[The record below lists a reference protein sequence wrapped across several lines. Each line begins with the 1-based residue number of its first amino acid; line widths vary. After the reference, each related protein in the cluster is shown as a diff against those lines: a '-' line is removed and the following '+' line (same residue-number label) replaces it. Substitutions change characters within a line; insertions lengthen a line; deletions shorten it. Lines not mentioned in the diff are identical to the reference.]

1 MAVRPTDPLRS
12 LDWDEPIHADG
23 GLTLRAIATILAR
36 YRIGAVLVS
45 RRGAEP
51 GMAGERD
58 VTTAV
63 AAGIDLDDA
72 CAANVVTRDLIT
84 ADVDDTVVDVARR
97 LLEHQVRHV
106 AVVDG
111 DDIVGVLSI
120 RDLLAVF
127 VDAWDDRPG

>member
-1 MAVRPTDPLRS
+1 MAVQPTDPLRS

-23 GLTLRAIATILAR
+23 GLSLRTIATLLAR

-45 RRGAEP
+45 RRSGDL

-72 CAANVVTRDLIT
+72 CAENVVTRDLIT
-84 ADVDDTVVDVARR
+84 ADVDDTVIDVARQ
-97 LLEHQVRHV
+97 LLAEQVRHV

-111 DDIVGVLSI
+111 DDVVAVLSI
-120 RDLLAVF
+120 RDLLAVL
-127 VDAWDDRPG
+127 VDAWDDRLR